1 MTAEEAAMSQDT
13 VRGQLGTWVDRVL
26 LPFVDPNMDAFWEG
40 LKTHEFRVCR
50 CTLCGRW
57 WFPFTVCPE
66 HDEIPEFAD
75 MEWAQASG
83 RGTVFAKV
91 VVHQV
96 VDPAFT
102 DEIPYVL
109 AIVALEEG
117 PFFPARLVDCDA
129 NEVEIGAAV
138 EVAYLDSAEAG
149 HTLPFFR
156 PAAA

>member
-1 MTAEEAAMSQDT
+1 MMTTET
-13 VRGQLGTWVDRVL
+13 VRSELGDWVHRPL

-40 LKTHEFRVCR
+40 LKAHEFRVCR

-66 HDEIPEFAD
+66 HDEIPTFAD
-75 MEWAQASG
+75 MEWAGASG

-102 DEIPYVL
+102 DEVPYVL
-109 AIVALEEG
+109 AILALEEG
-117 PFFPARLVDCDA
+117 PFFPARLVDCDPYEIA
-129 NEVEIGAAV
+129 IGAPV
-138 EVAYLDSAEAG
+138 EVVYLDSAEGG

-156 PAAA
+156 PVP